1 MVRFFS
7 EAKLGSQMVSKT
19 PLQAAY
25 GKFRAIIFTTFVF
38 SFCINML
45 LFASPIY
52 MLQIYDRVLGSR
64 NETTL
69 LMISII
75 ILFLLIIYG
84 LLEFI
89 RSRMLVRAGQ
99 QFDDVLSESLFSR
112 AVKLRLSNPKAGAE
126 FILAD
131 GDKIREFLTGTGI
144 LAFFDAPWT
153 PVFIAVCFIFHPW
166 LGYVALGG
174 AIVIFALAI
183 INEFATRN
191 PLKEAGNASQSAN
204 QFASAVLQNA
214 EVIRSMGMEKALGD
228 RWRDRHGA
236 VLGAQAD
243 ASDKAG
249 AILTFQ
255 KFFRMTIQSAILGLG
270 GYLAIKQEI
279 SPGIMIAASIMMGR
293 ALQPVEQGVQQWK
306 TFVGARQAHARLKGL
321 FDSVPGDEQRTE
333 LPDPKGVITAEN
345 LSSVLPGTRTAF
357 LKNLN
362 FQINP
367 GETIAVIGPS
377 GSGKSSLIRHLVGV
391 WPAAVGTVRIDGAD
405 IAHWNADQLG
415 QHLGYLPQEV
425 RLFAGTIAE
434 NISRFTGG
442 ESEEVVKA
450 AQLAGVHDMILRLP
464 DGYETQVGDNG
475 QQLSGGQRQR
485 VGLARAMFGM
495 PRIMILDEPNS
506 NLDSDGENALLEA
519 IKAMKEQK
527 ITVVL
532 VTHKT
537 NLLAICDRVLVMREG
552 QMQAFTTPQELFKPA
567 AAGNPQ
573 APQPVASPATVPVGQ
588 VKVPAQK
595 PA

>member
-1 MVRFFS
+1 
-7 EAKLGSQMVSKT
+7 MVSKT

-25 GKFRAIIFTTFVF
+25 GRFRAIIFTTFLF

-166 LGYVALGG
+166 LGYLALGG
-174 AIVIFALAI
+174 ALVIFALAI
-183 INEFATRN
+183 VNEFATRN
-191 PLKEAGNASQSAN
+191 PLKEANTASQSAN
-204 QFASAVLQNA
+204 QFAGAVLQNA

-306 TFVGARQAHARLKGL
+306 TFVAARQAHARLKGL
-321 FDSVPGDEQRTE
+321 FDTVPGDEQRTE
-333 LPDPKGVITAEN
+333 LPDPKGVINAEN

-567 AAGNPQ
+567 AAGNAP
-573 APQPVASPATVPVGQ
+573 APQPASVPATVPVGQ

>member
-1 MVRFFS
+1 M
-7 EAKLGSQMVSKT
+7 GNQMVSKT

-38 SFCINML
+38 SFSINML

-69 LMISII
+69 LMISLI

-84 LLEFI
+84 FLEFI

-153 PVFIAVCFIFHPW
+153 PVFIVVCFLFHPW
-166 LGYVALGG
+166 LGFLALGG
-174 AIVIFALAI
+174 SIIIFSLAL
-183 INEFATRN
+183 INEFATRK
-191 PLKEAGNASQSAN
+191 PLKEANTASQHAN
-204 QFASAVLQNA
+204 QFAGAVLQNA

-228 RWRDRHGA
+228 RWRDRHGT
-236 VLGAQAD
+236 VLGAQAA

-255 KFFRMTIQSAILGLG
+255 KFFRMTLQSAILGLG
-270 GYLAIKQEI
+270 AYLAIHQEI

-293 ALQPVEQGVQQWK
+293 ALQPLEQGVAQWK
-306 TFVGARQAHARLKGL
+306 TFVAARQAHARLKGL

-333 LPDPKGVITAEN
+333 LPEPEGVVTVEN

-362 FQINP
+362 FQVNS
-367 GETIAVIGPS
+367 GETVAVIGPS

-442 ESEEVVKA
+442 ESEAVVKA

-485 VGLARAMFGM
+485 VGLARAMYGM

-519 IKAMKEQK
+519 IKTMKEEK
-527 ITVVL
+527 VTVVL

-552 QMQAFTTPQELFKPA
+552 MMQAYTTPQELFKPA
-567 AAGNPQ
+567 AAA
-573 APQPVASPATVPVGQ
+573 APAPATAPATVPVGQ
-588 VKVPAQK
+588 VKVPNQQ